1 MTPAMEPPGPASRN
15 AGACPDIFIVCE
27 RTRRGQ
33 RAGGR
38 RCRPVARQTSRC
50 GCALRL
56 AASDV
61 IGITVAAYPSG
72 NRIVR

>member
-38 RCRPVARQTSRC
+38 SNTSLFPEPVAVAVGPWRD
-50 GCALRL
+50 RL
-56 AASDV
+56 HGA
-61 IGITVAAYPSG
+61 VAPCD
-72 NRIVR
+72 